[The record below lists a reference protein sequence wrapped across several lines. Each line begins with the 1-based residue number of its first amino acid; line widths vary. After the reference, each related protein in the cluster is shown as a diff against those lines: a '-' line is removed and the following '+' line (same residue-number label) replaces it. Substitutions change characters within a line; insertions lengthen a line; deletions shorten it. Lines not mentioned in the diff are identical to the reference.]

1 MKKKYKRALAAA
13 LAAVMIWN
21 TCDWHPQ
28 ALAGSSVQYI
38 EEVKELSDEILHQE
52 VPYGTKYK
60 DLELPDKLK
69 VRVLAEEAPDE
80 EDSAEDKDG
89 AEKIATP
96 SELQSGDGEVETEK
110 RSQTLS
116 SSETDGTVR
125 KASPSEVDVIE
136 KSEIGEDDTEQK
148 ASPSDADGTKTD
160 KNWKEV
166 KVRWVL
172 DETFSEKDTYDGKT
186 PGIYVF
192 DAELKSSRYELDTGF
207 LPRIE
212 VTVLPEEKGP
222 AIIGFSELDEAVAVQ
237 KLPLGA
243 KESDIILPDTLE
255 VEVEAADETLAED
268 SQNMHLVEAANKG
281 TETDTEAETAVW
293 QISGITW
300 KLDEE
305 QSDLS
310 EFHGGISE
318 KDYFEEFDENGEP
331 VETSTKTWAGYAEEN
346 QEYNGRVYVYSAVLP
361 EELGKFE
368 VADTADLPE
377 IYVMVGDAGM
387 ALLSDVPYNL
397 NENYLV
403 INEKN
408 VDWFNGKTIT
418 GTYHPT
424 KRLSEGR
431 KIEGGIVIDDV
442 TVNLTIED
450 VNVGYGTDIIDD
462 AAGILLKG
470 KAKLNLTVK
479 GENSLKGT
487 YGGAGIGVEEKAT
500 LIITKESTGSLT
512 ATGGGYGAAGIGG
525 RATVPDYENTI
536 ISYKTGTIEIQGGN
550 IHAVGGDYWFRGSAV
565 RLGGAG
571 IGTGMYG
578 IGGTVRILGGTV
590 KAEGGRETG
599 AGIGG
604 GDNGAVDS
612 IQIGEKNGEAPEVE
626 ASSYNVQYGAA
637 IGSGRNAQ
645 LNLKLSC
652 GTINIFSGNL
662 KVKGNI
668 GYGGI
673 DKNGDNKQIGGSVDI
688 SEQVKLELTDGTIEP
703 RGTTCTFGKKAFQMT
718 VYDNQLSDGTYS
730 VKIRFYQEGD
740 TARGTPVYETD
751 AEMIVSEFK
760 GTIPAVTE
768 WLGFTGKMS
777 VVAEVTDSQNNTV
790 TETGTAVLQAGKDE
804 NVPVTLGKEAYKKTL
819 DLTIYDGR
827 LKNNQEYTLTVQV
840 GEQDESGVLPDILSY
855 SNKNASNYQI
865 SAGKV
870 SWYSSLQ
877 GEEIPVIVTIQES
890 GENGTAYQVSGT
902 LTLESKEE
910 TALSLSIG
918 EKLYPVHFV
927 FFSSQVQD
935 TDQVKLRAKRTDA
948 AGTGNSVELNKEL
961 GQFAFD
967 GKLVKDTANDNSAV
981 ATAYL
986 PAGEYQFEIETGIAG
1001 LGESNGQFTLN
1012 QKKVNA
1018 DEAGTE
1024 IVVLNEMQAFE
1035 GVLDLSQGDITFSEQ
1050 GGNLVISHYQKE
1062 ADSTGS
1068 TLKTIPGQSYETV
1081 YTIVTSEENTAHLLK
1096 INTSA
1101 AQDVKLVVKGIHLQA
1116 SETAAQDAA
1125 PIQINGSSHVL
1136 MYLEG
1141 ENKIQV
1147 QQTGTTAPAGIS
1159 VAEKAQITI
1168 DCKPDAD
1175 GSLEV
1180 VSQARSNSGAAIG
1193 GAPEAD
1199 AGTIIING
1207 GTVTAKLSGS
1217 SYAAAIGAS
1226 FRKSV
1231 QKIQI
1236 NGGTVTAEVKENSG
1250 LGAAIGS
1257 GSSINKKDVS
1267 TAQIH
1272 ITGGKINVHALY
1284 GAGIGSGSGSN
1295 AQVQIDGGMITA
1307 RSWKGASVG
1316 SGYYGS
1322 SEIKINGGSFCLDK
1336 SKLSDTKIS
1345 DIGSGASGEETEVII
1360 NGGTFYMLNNGSVY
1374 NSAPRIRSLKADS
1387 SGNLNLESPLNGTGT
1402 PVYATKADLSSV
1414 YGADGVI
1421 KNASIDVPSCNYG
1434 FKDAQT
1440 APNGIVYM
1448 YLPAADLVKA
1458 TFSGINYEGKV
1469 KADAA
1474 KNELERELI
1483 SVDYG
1488 KELLKNN
1495 LQSAVE
1501 FAQSKDASSWTE
1513 IPVNG
1518 AASLTEIL
1526 DSQSEGTKEISLYV
1540 RKKAG
1545 TSGAAGEAAKIKIPA
1560 RPPKPAQITDVT
1572 KGSYSI
1578 KVNGQFDSSYEYGI
1592 AESESG
1598 EPQWWTTKTFTSPKP
1613 ANTYYVTL
1621 RVKATD
1627 SSFASKPA
1635 DRLEVT
1641 TPDALLIDGP
1651 AGAVS
1656 FEAKGTYGQTLAQIP
1671 VKLAEGFRVVNYR
1684 KTVVPGTWHFIES
1697 QGGMSASSIY
1707 PEVKGTTAYQVEF
1720 IPDKASEGQYGE
1732 SLTKDVVPEISP
1744 KELTAVIT
1752 TPIVKDYDRST
1763 DIALEATVEIETPG
1777 QRDNIQNYNI
1787 RALKGIFEDAN
1798 AGTGKTVIIDSSE
1811 AKVETGESGVNLQ
1824 NYRIIYP
1831 AQTGTIRPIQGSVS
1845 IDQKAW
1851 TGEKTYGDDSFPLT
1865 GVTVVGD
1872 GVLKY
1877 ESSDE
1882 KVLTVDEQGQV
1893 TIKGPGSADVSI
1905 TMAGGTN
1912 YLGTTTPVKETIN
1925 IHKGTLALTLTA
1937 VNRTTGAKL
1946 SKGILGT
1953 EEEDFDII
1961 ASVQGVYQDKLQ
1973 GYVHFY
1979 DNENPDADIVSV
1991 GEDGTAVLKWT
2002 KPGESLVGTHTIKAE
2017 FDFGEFNT
2025 WESRYNTPDPASLTF
2040 EISKAAPPA
2049 EDKPEDSDKP
2059 DNSDKSDQ
2067 SGSQSSSSGR
2077 DKYSGSGVTR
2087 QDPVKGRTNSIIG
2100 ILTGTANSTAND
2112 GKSHW
2117 MQDEHGW
2124 WLRFADSSYP
2134 KAEKRGTSGIAY
2146 AWEQVNGNWWAFDES
2161 GYIKTGWMRDEDYNG
2176 WFYFDPEHGMQTGWV
2191 LIDGKWYYFHPTSDG
2206 MKGLMYAGRRTPDGY
2221 YVDENGVWDG
2231 REKQ

>member
-243 KESDIILPDTLE
+243 KESDIVLPDTLE
-255 VEVEAADETLAED
+255 VELEEADETLAED
-268 SQNMHLVEAANKG
+268 SQNVHLVEAVDKD
-281 TETDTEAETAVW
+281 TEKDTEAETAVW

-1518 AASLTEIL
+1518 AVSLTEIL
-1526 DSQSEGTKEISLYV
+1526 DSQPEGTNEISLYV
-1540 RKKAG
+1540 RKKAD
-1545 TSGAAGEAAKIKIPA
+1545 TSGAATEIKIPA

-1592 AESESG
+1592 AKSESG
-1598 EPQWWTTKTFTSPKP
+1598 EPEWWTTKTFTSPKP

-1656 FEAKGTYGQTLAQIP
+1656 FEAKGTYGQTLAQIQ
-1671 VKLAEGFRVVNYR
+1671 VRLAEKFKVVNYGR
-1684 KTVVPGTWHFIES
+1684 TEVSGNWHFIES

-1707 PEVKGTTAYQVEF
+1707 PEVKGSTAYQVEF

-1732 SLTKDVVPEISP
+1732 PLTQSVTPEISP

-1777 QRDNIQNYNI
+1777 QSTGHSYNI
-1787 RALKGIFEDAN
+1787 RDLKGRFADAN
-1798 AGTGKTVIIDSSE
+1798 AGTDKTVTIDSSK
-1811 AKVETGESGVNLQ
+1811 ATVETGENPVNLQ

-1851 TGEKTYGDDSFPLT
+1851 TGEKPYGDDSFPLT

-2017 FDFGEFNT
+2017 FGFGEFNT
-2025 WESRYNTPDPASLTF
+2025 WESRYNTPTPASLTF

-2059 DNSDKSDQ
+2059 DNSDKPGQ
-2067 SGSQSSSSGR
+2067 SVSQSSSSGR
-2077 DKYSGSGVTR
+2077 DKSSGSGATR
-2087 QDPVKGRTNSIIG
+2087 QDPVKGRTNSTIG

-2134 KAEKRGTSGIAY
+2134 KAEKRGTNGIAY

-2176 WFYFDPEHGMQTGWV
+2176 WFYLDPEHGMQTGWV
-2191 LIDGKWYYFHPTSDG
+2191 LIDGKWCYFHPTSDG
-2206 MKGLMYAGRRTPDGY
+2206 RKGILYVGRLTPDGY

-2231 REKQ
+2231 KDRQ

>member
-243 KESDIILPDTLE
+243 KESDIVLPDTLE
-255 VEVEAADETLAED
+255 VELEEADETLAED
-268 SQNMHLVEAANKG
+268 SQNVHLVEAVDKD
-281 TETDTEAETAVW
+281 TEKDTEAETAVW

-1322 SEIKINGGSFCLDK
+1322 SEIKINSGSFCLDK

-1474 KNELERELI
+1474 KNVLERELT

-1560 RPPKPAQITDVT
+1560 RSPKPAQITDVT

-1598 EPQWWTTKTFTSPKP
+1598 EPEWWTTKTFTSPKP

-1656 FEAKGTYGQTLAQIP
+1656 FEAKGTYGQTLAQIQ
-1671 VKLAEGFRVVNYR
+1671 VRLAEKFKVVNYGR
-1684 KTVVPGTWHFIES
+1684 TEVSGNWHFIER

-1707 PEVKGTTAYQVEF
+1707 PEVKGSTAYQVEF
-1720 IPDKASEGQYGE
+1720 IPDKASEGQYGN
-1732 SLTKDVVPEISP
+1732 SLTRDVVPEISP

-1763 DIALEATVEIETPG
+1763 GIALEATVEIETPG
-1777 QRDNIQNYNI
+1777 QSTGQRYNI
-1787 RALKGIFEDAN
+1787 SGLKGRFKDAN
-1798 AGTGKTVIIDSSE
+1798 AGTDKTVTIDSSK
-1811 AKVETGESGVNLQ
+1811 ATVETGENPVNLQ

-2017 FDFGEFNT
+2017 FGFGEFNT
-2025 WESRYNTPDPASLTF
+2025 WESRYNTPTPASLTF

-2059 DNSDKSDQ
+2059 DNSDKPGQ

-2077 DKYSGSGVTR
+2077 DKSSGSGATR
-2087 QDPVKGRTNSIIG
+2087 QDPVKGRTNSTIG

-2134 KAEKRGTSGIAY
+2134 KAEKRGTNGIAY

-2176 WFYFDPEHGMQTGWV
+2176 WFYLDPEHGMQTGWV
-2191 LIDGKWYYFHPTSDG
+2191 LIDGKWCYFHPTSDG
-2206 MKGLMYAGRRTPDGY
+2206 RKGILYVGRLTPDGY

-2231 REKQ
+2231 KDRQ

>member
-1 MKKKYKRALAAA
+1 MKKKYKCALAAA

-243 KESDIILPDTLE
+243 KESDIVLPDTLE
-255 VEVEAADETLAED
+255 VELEEADETLAED
-268 SQNMHLVEAANKG
+268 SQNVHLVEAVDKD
-281 TETDTEAETAVW
+281 TEKDTEAETAVW

-305 QSDLS
+305 QSDLP

-1513 IPVNG
+1513 IQVNG

-1526 DSQSEGTKEISLYV
+1526 DSQPEGTNEISLYV
-1540 RKKAG
+1540 RKKAD
-1545 TSGAAGEAAKIKIPA
+1545 TSGAVGTATEIKIPA
-1560 RPPKPAQITDVT
+1560 RPETPAKITKVT
-1572 KGSYSI
+1572 KTSYSI
-1578 KVNGQFDSSYEYGI
+1578 KIVEPTDAKYEYGI
-1592 AESESG
+1592 AATESG
-1598 EPQWWTTKTFTSPKP
+1598 EPQWRTEKTFTSPTP

-1635 DRLEVT
+1635 DRLKVT

-1763 DIALEATVEIETPG
+1763 GIALEATVEIEIPG
-1777 QRDNIQNYNI
+1777 QSSGQRYTISGL
-1787 RALKGIFEDAN
+1787 RGSFEDAN

-1851 TGEKTYGDDSFPLT
+1851 TREKTYGDDSFSLT
-1865 GVTVVGD
+1865 GVKVVGD
-1872 GVLKY
+1872 GALKY

-1882 KVLTVDEQGQV
+1882 KVLTVDAQGQV
-1893 TIKGPGSADVSI
+1893 TIKGTGSADVII
-1905 TMAGGTN
+1905 TMENGRN
-1912 YLGTTTPVKETIN
+1912 YFGTTTPVKRTIN
-1925 IHKGTLALTLTA
+1925 IHKGTLALILTA

-1973 GYVHFY
+1973 GYIHFY

-2017 FDFGEFNT
+2017 FGFGEFNT
-2025 WESRYNTPDPASLTF
+2025 WESRYNTPTPASLTF

>member
-243 KESDIILPDTLE
+243 KESDIVLPDTLE
-255 VEVEAADETLAED
+255 VELEEADETLAED
-268 SQNMHLVEAANKG
+268 SQNVHLVEAVDKD
-281 TETDTEAETAVW
+281 TEKDTEAETAVW

-1598 EPQWWTTKTFTSPKP
+1598 EPEWWTTKTFTSPKP

-1656 FEAKGTYGQTLAQIP
+1656 FEAKGTYGQTLAQIQ
-1671 VKLAEGFRVVNYR
+1671 VRLAEKFKVVNYGR
-1684 KTVVPGTWHFIES
+1684 TEVSGNWHFIER

-1707 PEVKGTTAYQVEF
+1707 PEVKGSTAYQVEF
-1720 IPDKASEGQYGE
+1720 IPDKASEGQYGN
-1732 SLTKDVVPEISP
+1732 SLTRDVVPEISP

-1763 DIALEATVEIETPG
+1763 GIALEATVEIETPG
-1777 QRDNIQNYNI
+1777 QSTGQRYNI
-1787 RALKGIFEDAN
+1787 SGLKGRFKDAN
-1798 AGTGKTVIIDSSE
+1798 AGTDKTVTIDSSK
-1811 AKVETGESGVNLQ
+1811 ATVETGENPVNLQ

-2017 FDFGEFNT
+2017 FGFGEFNT

-2059 DNSDKSDQ
+2059 DNSDKPGQ

-2077 DKYSGSGVTR
+2077 DKSSGSGATR
-2087 QDPVKGRTNSIIG
+2087 QDPVKGRTNSTIG

-2134 KAEKRGTSGIAY
+2134 KAEKRGTNGIAY

-2191 LIDGKWYYFHPTSDG
+2191 LIDGKWCYFHPTSDG
-2206 MKGLMYAGRRTPDGY
+2206 RKGILYVGRLTPDGY

-2231 REKQ
+2231 KDRQ

>member
-1 MKKKYKRALAAA
+1 
-13 LAAVMIWN
+13 
-21 TCDWHPQ
+21 
-28 ALAGSSVQYI
+28 
-38 EEVKELSDEILHQE
+38 
-52 VPYGTKYK
+52 
-60 DLELPDKLK
+60 
-69 VRVLAEEAPDE
+69 
-80 EDSAEDKDG
+80 
-89 AEKIATP
+89 
-96 SELQSGDGEVETEK
+96 
-110 RSQTLS
+110 
-116 SSETDGTVR
+116 
-125 KASPSEVDVIE
+125 
-136 KSEIGEDDTEQK
+136 
-148 ASPSDADGTKTD
+148 
-160 KNWKEV
+160 
-166 KVRWVL
+166 
-172 DETFSEKDTYDGKT
+172 
-186 PGIYVF
+186 
-192 DAELKSSRYELDTGF
+192 
-207 LPRIE
+207 
-212 VTVLPEEKGP
+212 
-222 AIIGFSELDEAVAVQ
+222 
-237 KLPLGA
+237 
-243 KESDIILPDTLE
+243 
-255 VEVEAADETLAED
+255 
-268 SQNMHLVEAANKG
+268 
-281 TETDTEAETAVW
+281 
-293 QISGITW
+293 
-300 KLDEE
+300 
-305 QSDLS
+305 
-310 EFHGGISE
+310 
-318 KDYFEEFDENGEP
+318 
-331 VETSTKTWAGYAEEN
+331 
-346 QEYNGRVYVYSAVLP
+346 
-361 EELGKFE
+361 
-368 VADTADLPE
+368 
-377 IYVMVGDAGM
+377 
-387 ALLSDVPYNL
+387 
-397 NENYLV
+397 
-403 INEKN
+403 
-408 VDWFNGKTIT
+408 
-418 GTYHPT
+418 
-424 KRLSEGR
+424 
-431 KIEGGIVIDDV
+431 
-442 TVNLTIED
+442 
-450 VNVGYGTDIIDD
+450 
-462 AAGILLKG
+462 
-470 KAKLNLTVK
+470 
-479 GENSLKGT
+479 
-487 YGGAGIGVEEKAT
+487 
-500 LIITKESTGSLT
+500 
-512 ATGGGYGAAGIGG
+512 
-525 RATVPDYENTI
+525 
-536 ISYKTGTIEIQGGN
+536 
-550 IHAVGGDYWFRGSAV
+550 
-565 RLGGAG
+565 
-571 IGTGMYG
+571 
-578 IGGTVRILGGTV
+578 
-590 KAEGGRETG
+590 
-599 AGIGG
+599 
-604 GDNGAVDS
+604 
-612 IQIGEKNGEAPEVE
+612 
-626 ASSYNVQYGAA
+626 
-637 IGSGRNAQ
+637 
-645 LNLKLSC
+645 
-652 GTINIFSGNL
+652 
-662 KVKGNI
+662 
-668 GYGGI
+668 
-673 DKNGDNKQIGGSVDI
+673 
-688 SEQVKLELTDGTIEP
+688 
-703 RGTTCTFGKKAFQMT
+703 
-718 VYDNQLSDGTYS
+718 
-730 VKIRFYQEGD
+730 
-740 TARGTPVYETD
+740 
-751 AEMIVSEFK
+751 
-760 GTIPAVTE
+760 
-768 WLGFTGKMS
+768 
-777 VVAEVTDSQNNTV
+777 
-790 TETGTAVLQAGKDE
+790 
-804 NVPVTLGKEAYKKTL
+804 
-819 DLTIYDGR
+819 
-827 LKNNQEYTLTVQV
+827 
-840 GEQDESGVLPDILSY
+840 
-855 SNKNASNYQI
+855 
-865 SAGKV
+865 
-870 SWYSSLQ
+870 
-877 GEEIPVIVTIQES
+877 
-890 GENGTAYQVSGT
+890 
-902 LTLESKEE
+902 
-910 TALSLSIG
+910 
-918 EKLYPVHFV
+918 
-927 FFSSQVQD
+927 
-935 TDQVKLRAKRTDA
+935 
-948 AGTGNSVELNKEL
+948 
-961 GQFAFD
+961 
-967 GKLVKDTANDNSAV
+967 
-981 ATAYL
+981 
-986 PAGEYQFEIETGIAG
+986 
-1001 LGESNGQFTLN
+1001 
-1012 QKKVNA
+1012 
-1018 DEAGTE
+1018 
-1024 IVVLNEMQAFE
+1024 
-1035 GVLDLSQGDITFSEQ
+1035 
-1050 GGNLVISHYQKE
+1050 
-1062 ADSTGS
+1062 
-1068 TLKTIPGQSYETV
+1068 
-1081 YTIVTSEENTAHLLK
+1081 
-1096 INTSA
+1096 
-1101 AQDVKLVVKGIHLQA
+1101 
-1116 SETAAQDAA
+1116 
-1125 PIQINGSSHVL
+1125 

-1141 ENKIQV
+1141 KNEIQV
-1147 QQTGTTAPAGIS
+1147 QKTESKAPAGIS

-1180 VSQARSNSGAAIG
+1180 VSQAKGNSGAAIG

-1207 GTVTAKLSGS
+1207 GTVTAKFLGS

-1226 FRKSV
+1226 GEKSV

-1257 GSSINKKDVS
+1257 GFSINQAIS

-1526 DSQSEGTKEISLYV
+1526 DSQSEGTNEISLYV

-1545 TSGAAGEAAKIKIPA
+1545 TSGAAGEATEIKIPA
-1560 RPPKPAQITDVT
+1560 RPAKPDQIQETDIT
-1572 KGSYSI
+1572 KDSYSI
-1578 KVNGQFDSSYEYGI
+1578 KVKRPVGSRYEYGI
-1592 AESESG
+1592 AKSESG
-1598 EPQWWTTKTFTSPKP
+1598 EPEWWSERTFTSPKP
-1613 ANTYYVTL
+1613 ANTYYITL

-1635 DRLEVT
+1635 DRLKVT

-1651 AGAVS
+1651 AGKVS

-1744 KELTAVIT
+1744 KELKAVLK
-1752 TPIVKDYDRST
+1752 TPIEKDYDGST
-1763 DIALEATVEIETPG
+1763 GIALEATVEIKTPG
-1777 QRDNIQNYNI
+1777 QRYNI
-1787 RALKGIFEDAN
+1787 SGLKGRFKDAN
-1798 AGTGKTVIIDSSE
+1798 AGTDKTVTIDSSK
-1811 AKVETGESGVNLQ
+1811 ATVETGENPVNLQ

-2017 FDFGEFNT
+2017 FGFGEFNT
-2025 WESRYNTPDPASLTF
+2025 WESRYNTPTPASLTF

-2059 DNSDKSDQ
+2059 DNSDKPGQ

-2077 DKYSGSGVTR
+2077 DKSSGSGATR
-2087 QDPVKGRTNSIIG
+2087 QDPVKGRTNSTIG

-2134 KAEKRGTSGIAY
+2134 KAEKQRFSKRLIGRVPG
-2146 AWEQVNGNWWAFDES
+2146 
-2161 GYIKTGWMRDEDYNG
+2161 GY
-2176 WFYFDPEHGMQTGWV
+2176 
-2191 LIDGKWYYFHPTSDG
+2191 
-2206 MKGLMYAGRRTPDGY
+2206 
-2221 YVDENGVWDG
+2221 
-2231 REKQ
+2231 